1 MTIVNGHF
9 YVMTCE
15 NKACDDMRVLRVD
28 ARKETPEVTEVAG
41 VPFIARS
48 LTWDGSK
55 FWTSARE
62 ANEVVAFSVP
72 GVK

>member
-1 MTIVNGHF
+1 
-9 YVMTCE
+9 MTCE

-28 ARKETPEVTEVAG
+28 ARKETPEVTELAA

-48 LTWDGSK
+48 LAWDGTK

-62 ANEVVAFSVP
+62 ANELVAFSVA
-72 GVK
+72 GL